1 MEMTNK
7 LKSRFV
13 KDYDLPIKI
22 YQEPYF
28 TDRLILF
35 DKMFNTIS
43 KWELFEREVSTFQNE
58 QDYFQYYNETKNKF
72 IDNIKLKPEYAE
84 FNSFDMNQ
92 YRIPN
97 YQIGRKSVF
106 KEDNIGK
113 RLISIDL
120 SKANYYT
127 MRFFNKNLVDNTNN
141 YSDFISQF
149 TDLQHIIESKYIRQV
164 IFGNCNPKRQVTI
177 EKYMMN
183 FVMEILLKHMDIKYI
198 QTFSD
203 DEIVIEY
210 FDGIQLQ
217 EIYDE
222 LDNLEEEKDFKLHYE
237 DYALAKIPNTDYYV
251 KHLDTGEIKFKCV
264 NNLFYPFIIRAYNN
278 EEIQESDL
286 VFHHE
291 GYLSKFI
298 EIPKIEVV

>member
-1 MEMTNK
+1 MEITNN

-13 KDYDLPIKI
+13 KDYNLPIKI

-28 TDRLILF
+28 TDRLVLF
-35 DKMFNTIS
+35 DKMFNTLS
-43 KWELFEREVSTFQNE
+43 KWDLFEREISIFGNE
-58 QDYFQYYNETKNKF
+58 QDYFRYYNEIKDKF
-72 IDNIKLKPEYAE
+72 INNIKSKPEYVE
-84 FNSFDMNQ
+84 FNTCDMNK
-92 YRIPN
+92 YKIPN

-120 SKANYYT
+120 SKANYHA
-127 MRFFNKNLVDNTNN
+127 MRFFNKNLVDYTNN
-141 YSDFISQF
+141 YYDFISQF

-164 IFGNCNPKRQVTI
+164 IFGNCNPSRQVTI

-183 FVMEILLKHMDIKYI
+183 FVMEILLKYMDIKYI
-198 QTFSD
+198 QTFTD
-203 DEIVIEY
+203 DEIVFEY

-222 LDNLEEEKDFKLHYE
+222 LYNLEEEKEFKLHFE
-237 DYALAKIPNTDYYV
+237 DYTLAKIPNTEYYV
-251 KHLDTGEIKFKCV
+251 KHLDTGKIEFKCV

-278 EEIQESDL
+278 ELIQENDL
-286 VFHHE
+286 VFYHE

-298 EIPKIEVV
+298 EIPKIKIV